1 MKIGKFEIDSA
12 KAVKIGAT
20 MVSFTGM
27 VLSSI
32 VASNDQKKLK
42 IDLKNEILNELK
54 NGES

>member
-12 KAVKIGAT
+12 KAVKVGAS
-20 MVSFTGM
+20 VVGIAGM

-42 IDLKNEILNELK
+42 SDLKDEILKELSNEK
-54 NGES
+54 S